1 MTAGAVFKATVII
14 DFTIAVPQSATVE
27 FFN

>member
-1 MTAGAVFKATVII
+1 MTAGTAFGATVII
-14 DFTIAVPQSATVE
+14 DFTIAVPISATVE

>member
-1 MTAGAVFKATVII
+1 MTAGATFDATVII
-14 DFTIAVPQSATVE
+14 DFTIAVPISLTVE